1 MNTNDVKQARFRLKN
16 YIITETIVRLTGKTI
31 GKDIQV
37 GIAPKGKLNEKY
49 KSFTL
54 TLNVLV
60 RDDKKNLNISL
71 SIDGVFE
78 YDTDSMQELL
88 PFICHNAPAILF
100 PYIRAYISNI
110 TALGG
115 IAPIILPTLNLES
128 VGKTLKDELEII

>member
-1 MNTNDVKQARFRLKN
+1 MNTNDVRRASFRLKN
-16 YIITETIVRLTGKTI
+16 YIITETVVRLTVKTI

-37 GIAPKGKLNEKY
+37 GISPEGKLNQKD

-54 TLNVLV
+54 TLNVVV

-88 PFICHNAPAILF
+88 PFICNNAPAILF

-115 IAPIILPTLNLES
+115 ISPIILPTLNLEN
-128 VGKTLKDELEII
+128 VGKTLKDKLRF

>member
-1 MNTNDVKQARFRLKN
+1 MNTNNVKQARFRLKN
-16 YIITETIVRLTGKTI
+16 YIITETVIKLTRKTI

-37 GIAPKGKLNEKY
+37 GISPEGKLNEKD

-54 TLNVLV
+54 TLKVVVKDNKRYL
-60 RDDKKNLNISL
+60 DININ
-71 SIDGVFE
+71 IDSVFE
-78 YDTDSMQELL
+78 YDADSIQELL
-88 PFICHNAPAILF
+88 PFICNNAPAILF

-128 VGKTLKDELEII
+128 VGKTLKNKLKF

>member
-1 MNTNDVKQARFRLKN
+1 MNTNDVRRASFRLKN
-16 YIITETIVRLTGKTI
+16 YIITETVVRLTRKTI

-37 GIAPKGKLNEKY
+37 GISPEGKLNEKD

-54 TLNVLV
+54 TLNVVV

-88 PFICHNAPAILF
+88 PFICNNAPAILF

-115 IAPIILPTLNLES
+115 ISPIILPTLNLEN
-128 VGKTLKDELEII
+128 VGKTLKDKLRF

>member
-1 MNTNDVKQARFRLKN
+1 MNTNDVRRASFRLKN
-16 YIITETIVRLTGKTI
+16 YIITETVVRLTGKTI

-37 GIAPKGKLNEKY
+37 GISPEGKLNQKD

-54 TLNVLV
+54 TLNVVV

-88 PFICHNAPAILF
+88 PFICNNAPAILF

-115 IAPIILPTLNLES
+115 ISPIILPTVNLEN
-128 VGKTLKDELEII
+128 VGKTLKDKLRF

>member
-1 MNTNDVKQARFRLKN
+1 MNTNDVRRASFRLKN
-16 YIITETIVRLTGKTI
+16 YIITETVVRLTGKTI

-37 GIAPKGKLNEKY
+37 GISPEGKLNQKD

-54 TLNVLV
+54 TLNVVV

-88 PFICHNAPAILF
+88 PFICNNAPAILF

-115 IAPIILPTLNLES
+115 ISPIILPTLNLEN
-128 VGKTLKDELEII
+128 VGKTLKDKLRF

>member
-1 MNTNDVKQARFRLKN
+1 MNTNNVKQARFRLKN
-16 YIITETIVRLTGKTI
+16 YIITETVIRLTRKTI

-37 GIAPKGKLNEKY
+37 GISPEGKLNEKD

-54 TLNVLV
+54 TLKVV
-60 RDDKKNLNISL
+60 VKDDKKNLNISL

-88 PFICHNAPAILF
+88 PFICNNAPAILF

-128 VGKTLKDELEII
+128 VGKTLKDKLRF

>member
-1 MNTNDVKQARFRLKN
+1 MNTNDVRRASFRLKN
-16 YIITETIVRLTGKTI
+16 YIITETVVRLTGKTI

-37 GIAPKGKLNEKY
+37 GIAPEGKLNQKD

-54 TLNVLV
+54 TLNVVV

-88 PFICHNAPAILF
+88 PFICNNAPAILF

-115 IAPIILPTLNLES
+115 ISPIILPTLNLEN
-128 VGKTLKDELEII
+128 VGKTLKDKLRF